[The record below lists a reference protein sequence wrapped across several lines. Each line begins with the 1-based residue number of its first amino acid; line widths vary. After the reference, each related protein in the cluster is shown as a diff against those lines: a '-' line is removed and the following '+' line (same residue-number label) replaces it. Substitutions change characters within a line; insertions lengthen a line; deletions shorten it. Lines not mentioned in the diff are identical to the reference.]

1 METNT
6 TPTAKELGTDETA
19 KSETTTN
26 ENAVAEDAKPK
37 SIWRKIEDDG
47 LDFTDALETSQGV
60 IVRNRLVFSD
70 TNFSL
75 SMVFVPAVKIV
86 ELHDGSL
93 TIK

>member
-6 TPTAKELGTDETA
+6 TPPANELGAEETA
-19 KSETTTN
+19 KSEITN
-26 ENAVAEDAKPK
+26 TENEVAEDAKPT

-47 LDFTDALETSQGV
+47 IDFTDALETSQGV

-70 TNFSL
+70 ANFSS